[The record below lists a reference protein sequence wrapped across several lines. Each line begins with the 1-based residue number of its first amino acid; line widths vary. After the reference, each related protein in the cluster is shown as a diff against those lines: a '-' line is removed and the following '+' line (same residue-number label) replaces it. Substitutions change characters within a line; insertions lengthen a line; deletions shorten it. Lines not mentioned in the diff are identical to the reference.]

1 MREDTTPPKKTGKA
15 YKVFR
20 VKNGKLY
27 PPMVAN
33 AGGKD
38 TPVGVWLEAEEGEFA
53 GLSKTG
59 RKQVKSTGS
68 GTLSYR
74 PG

>member
-1 MREDTTPPKKTGKA
+1 
-15 YKVFR
+15 
-20 VKNGKLY
+20 
-27 PPMVAN
+27 MVAN
-33 AGGKD
+33 RNNED

-68 GTLSYR
+68 GKLSYR
-74 PG
+74 PGWHLGEVPWNSKVYKNSVYKQRNRRERIS